1 VRNELLPRLERAG
14 RRVCIDYRDFDPGAS
29 RPTEVQRAVLTS
41 RRTILVLTPAYLT
54 DEWAALGDLM
64 LQASDPAAR
73 KRRLIPLLKE
83 RCELPLRLGHLW
95 AANFVDPVD
104 REMAWNQLLR
114 AV

>member
-1 VRNELLPRLERAG
+1 
-14 RRVCIDYRDFDPGAS
+14 
-29 RPTEVQRAVLTS
+29 
-41 RRTILVLTPAYLT
+41 
-54 DEWAALGDLM
+54 M